1 MENEV
6 TTMDELN
13 KKTGLGK
20 ENIIAHVAEQYGVS
34 YADAMCW
41 FKITNENIELTM
53 KYLAQLVKHKREL
66 SDSDKIIEPEVE
78 VEQKKEIGLSEWVK
92 SPIPK
97 HKNPS
102 LNTIRYV
109 DSPSDSKNFFN
120 DYFYIKLTKENFSKL
135 KIGDKMIYFNGMGWV
150 EETLDIYR
158 LKSGIITFVDPTDSI
173 IKRIDVLDP
182 TINVYISGESDFDI
196 KKEKVWDDNF
206 EKIKKSDIVK
216 QIKNGDFTV
225 ERQDYTK
232 PNYVKTNEGELIGPF
247 SNSVCN
253 DVMLS
258 NIVDTLAF
266 MQLHPDYQT
275 MIDKIVECS
284 EKTKQPIFNLN
295 SETLIE
301 LFSIKK
307 ITDQTN
313 HDCVETLKSDK
324 CECKINEPLKENSST
339 ELFSSHTDEILS
351 GLTKKMPYGQII
363 ELLCVLFESND
374 KTHKILKEI
383 VENTKKI

>member
-6 TTMDELN
+6 DTMDELT

-20 ENIIAHVAEQYGVS
+20 ENVIAHIAEQYGVS

-53 KYLAQLVKHKREL
+53 QYLSKLAKHKREL
-66 SDSDKIIEPEVE
+66 SESDKIIEPEVE

-109 DSPSDSKNFFN
+109 DSPNNPKN
-120 DYFYIKLTKENFSKL
+120 FYIKLTKGIFNNL
-135 KIGDKMIYFNGMGWV
+135 KVGDNILYFNGIGWV
-150 EETLDIYR
+150 EETLDIYT
-158 LKSGIITFVDPTDSI
+158 LKSGIITFVCPTDSI
-173 IKRIDVLDP
+173 IKRIDVLEP
-182 TINVYISGESDFDI
+182 TINVYISGEPDFDI
-196 KKEKVWDDNF
+196 KKEKVWNDNF

-253 DVMLS
+253 DIIIS

-284 EKTKQPIFNLN
+284 EKTNQPIFNLN
-295 SETLIE
+295 SEILKE

-313 HDCVETLKSDK
+313 PDCIEPLKSDE

-339 ELFSSHTDEILS
+339 ELLSSHTDEILS

-363 ELLCVLFESND
+363 ELLCALFESND